1 MPVLLLRLAAPLQSW
16 GVESKFDTR
25 RTLGYPT
32 KSGVIGLVA
41 SAMGRERT
49 EPLDD
54 LNELEIGIR
63 VDNEGRQ
70 IRDYHT
76 ANGEKTKKYITHR
89 FYLSDATFLVGLEHE
104 DAGFIEK
111 IEDALKHPAFPLF
124 LGRRSCPPTPPL
136 VWGLRDGNLLDV
148 LKSESPLID
157 KQQRKNAD
165 TRLRIITESED
176 GPAIIKDVPVSFDP
190 TFRRFGLRKIKDCYV
205 EIDKPDDTADM
216 VPTEH
221 DPMAELR

>member
-41 SAMGRERT
+41 SAMCRERT

-63 VDNEGRQ
+63 VENEGRQ

-76 ANGEKTKKYITHR
+76 PTVKRTRSISHTAFTFPMRLSLLGSNIKTQ
-89 FYLSDATFLVGLEHE
+89 GL
-104 DAGFIEK
+104 
-111 IEDALKHPAFPLF
+111 
-124 LGRRSCPPTPPL
+124 
-136 VWGLRDGNLLDV
+136 
-148 LKSESPLID
+148 
-157 KQQRKNAD
+157 
-165 TRLRIITESED
+165 
-176 GPAIIKDVPVSFDP
+176 
-190 TFRRFGLRKIKDCYV
+190 
-205 EIDKPDDTADM
+205 
-216 VPTEH
+216 
-221 DPMAELR
+221 

>member
-1 MPVLLLRLAAPLQSW
+1 
-16 GVESKFDTR
+16 
-25 RTLGYPT
+25 
-32 KSGVIGLVA
+32 
-41 SAMGRERT
+41 MGRERT
-49 EPLDD
+49 ESLDD
-54 LNELEIGIR
+54 LNELKIGIR
-63 VDNEGRQ
+63 VENEGRQ

-89 FYLSDATFLVGLEHE
+89 FYLSDATFLVGLEHK

-148 LKSESPLID
+148 LKSESPLLD

-205 EIDKPDDTADM
+205 VIDKSDSAEDM
-216 VPTEH
+216 VSAEH

>member
-63 VDNEGRQ
+63 VENEGRQ

-76 ANGEKTKKYITHR
+76 ADGEKDKKYITHR
-89 FYLSDATFLVGLEHE
+89 FYLSDATFLVGLEHK

-124 LGRRSCPPTPPL
+124 LGRRSCPPTLPL
-136 VWGLRDGNLLDV
+136 VWDCVTEIFLMCLNQKVRCLTNSREKTPTQGSELSQKAKTV
-148 LKSESPLID
+148 L
-157 KQQRKNAD
+157 Q
-165 TRLRIITESED
+165 
-176 GPAIIKDVPVSFDP
+176 
-190 TFRRFGLRKIKDCYV
+190 
-205 EIDKPDDTADM
+205 
-216 VPTEH
+216 
-221 DPMAELR
+221 

>member
-54 LNELEIGIR
+54 LNELKIGIR
-63 VDNEGRQ
+63 VENEGRQ

-104 DAGFIEK
+104 DAGLIEK

-124 LGRRSCPPTPPL
+124 LGRRSCPRLHLRLYGDCVTEIFLMCLNRKVRCLTNSREKTPTQGSEL
-136 VWGLRDGNLLDV
+136 SQKAKTV
-148 LKSESPLID
+148 L
-157 KQQRKNAD
+157 Q
-165 TRLRIITESED
+165 
-176 GPAIIKDVPVSFDP
+176 
-190 TFRRFGLRKIKDCYV
+190 
-205 EIDKPDDTADM
+205 
-216 VPTEH
+216 
-221 DPMAELR
+221 

>member
-54 LNELEIGIR
+54 LNELKIGIR
-63 VDNEGRQ
+63 VENEGRQ

-89 FYLSDATFLVGLEHE
+89 FYLSDATFLVGLEHK

-111 IEDALKHPAFPLF
+111 IEDALKHPAFPL
-124 LGRRSCPPTPPL
+124 
-136 VWGLRDGNLLDV
+136 VWGLRDGDLLDV
-148 LKSESPLID
+148 LKSESPLLD

-205 EIDKPDDTADM
+205 EINKPDSTADM
-216 VPTEH
+216 VSAEH

>member
-54 LNELEIGIR
+54 LNELKIGIR
-63 VDNEGRQ
+63 VENEGRQ

-104 DAGFIEK
+104 DAGLIEK

-136 VWGLRDGNLLDV
+136 GDCVTEIFLMCLNRKVRCLTNSREKTPTQGSELSQKAKTV
-148 LKSESPLID
+148 L
-157 KQQRKNAD
+157 Q
-165 TRLRIITESED
+165 
-176 GPAIIKDVPVSFDP
+176 
-190 TFRRFGLRKIKDCYV
+190 
-205 EIDKPDDTADM
+205 
-216 VPTEH
+216 
-221 DPMAELR
+221 

>member
-63 VDNEGRQ
+63 VENEGRQ

-76 ANGEKTKKYITHR
+76 ADGEKDKKYITHR
-89 FYLSDATFLVGLEHE
+89 FYLSDATFLVGLEHK

-124 LGRRSCPPTPPL
+124 LGRRFRLYGDCVTEIFLMCLNQKVRCLTNSREKTPTQGSEL
-136 VWGLRDGNLLDV
+136 SQKAKTV
-148 LKSESPLID
+148 L
-157 KQQRKNAD
+157 Q
-165 TRLRIITESED
+165 
-176 GPAIIKDVPVSFDP
+176 
-190 TFRRFGLRKIKDCYV
+190 
-205 EIDKPDDTADM
+205 
-216 VPTEH
+216 
-221 DPMAELR
+221 

>member
-54 LNELEIGIR
+54 LNELKIGIR
-63 VDNEGRQ
+63 VENEGRQ

-89 FYLSDATFLVGLEHE
+89 FYLSDATFLVGLEHK

-111 IEDALKHPAFPLF
+111 SKTL
-124 LGRRSCPPTPPL
+124 
-136 VWGLRDGNLLDV
+136 
-148 LKSESPLID
+148 
-157 KQQRKNAD
+157 
-165 TRLRIITESED
+165 
-176 GPAIIKDVPVSFDP
+176 
-190 TFRRFGLRKIKDCYV
+190 
-205 EIDKPDDTADM
+205 
-216 VPTEH
+216 
-221 DPMAELR
+221 

>member
-54 LNELEIGIR
+54 LNELKIGIR
-63 VDNEGRQ
+63 VENEGRQ

-89 FYLSDATFLVGLEHE
+89 FYLSDATFLVGLEHK
-104 DAGFIEK
+104 DAG
-111 IEDALKHPAFPLF
+111 
-124 LGRRSCPPTPPL
+124 
-136 VWGLRDGNLLDV
+136 
-148 LKSESPLID
+148 LKSESPLLD

-205 EIDKPDDTADM
+205 VINKSDSAEDM
-216 VPTEH
+216 VSAEH
-221 DPMAELR
+221 NPMTELR

>member
-54 LNELEIGIR
+54 LNELKIGIR
-63 VDNEGRQ
+63 VENEGRQ

-89 FYLSDATFLVGLEHE
+89 FYLPMRLSLLGSNIKTQGL
-104 DAGFIEK
+104 
-111 IEDALKHPAFPLF
+111 
-124 LGRRSCPPTPPL
+124 
-136 VWGLRDGNLLDV
+136 
-148 LKSESPLID
+148 
-157 KQQRKNAD
+157 
-165 TRLRIITESED
+165 
-176 GPAIIKDVPVSFDP
+176 
-190 TFRRFGLRKIKDCYV
+190 
-205 EIDKPDDTADM
+205 
-216 VPTEH
+216 
-221 DPMAELR
+221 